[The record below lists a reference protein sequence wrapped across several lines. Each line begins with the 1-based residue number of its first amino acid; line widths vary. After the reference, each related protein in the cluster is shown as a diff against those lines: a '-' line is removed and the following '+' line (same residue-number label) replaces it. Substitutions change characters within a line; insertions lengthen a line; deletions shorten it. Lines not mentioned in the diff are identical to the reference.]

1 MLRRLVPSAAT
12 TAAAVAAC
20 AFGAMSLLSAQGVE
34 APRPAPAQPAPVRS
48 APASTATQPAP
59 AAKPVSASRPAARPA
74 TAPAA
79 SAAPKVAFEKHVLPN
94 GLQLILHVDRKLPIV
109 HVNQWFHVGSKNEV
123 PGRTGFAHLFEH
135 LMFQGSTHVPGE
147 YFSLIEKMGAN
158 IREGGVNGTTSGDRT
173 NYFAT
178 VPSANLEALLWV
190 ESDRLATLL
199 DQTDQKK
206 LDNQRDVVK
215 NERRQGI
222 DDPPYGRA
230 YELLVTNSA
239 PAGHPYSWPG
249 IGSMEDLSAASLDD
263 VKAFFRRYYTPNNL
277 SLVIAGDFDPAEAKR
292 LVEKYFGGLA
302 PGPAL
307 DRPRRWIPEL
317 EGERVVEV
325 NDRVPAA
332 RTYVAYIAPEYFG
345 ADEAAMQIAA
355 RILGDGL
362 SSRLEKALIYDKP
375 LASEVNVGYDAQEIA
390 GGFVVVA
397 TARDNVALPDLEQVI
412 TRELQVLARTGPT
425 QAELDRART
434 KQEFQFISGLERIGG
449 FGGKA
454 DLLNQYN
461 TFLGDPG
468 KFEAD
473 LGRYRA
479 LTVADVRNAA
489 QRWLATP
496 NRLIVRFHPEASGRS
511 PATTLDRS
519 KQPPFGAD
527 RAFAAPAVQT
537 ATLENGLQIHVV
549 ERDDLPKVAVSFAT
563 RAGAI
568 ADPAGA
574 PGTAAMTLRTI
585 DLGTKTRSA
594 LAIESALGDLGVT
607 LDGGV
612 QREISTVGFEVL
624 TRNLGPAFAILAD
637 VVQRPTFP
645 ASEVERE
652 KKRQIDGLLQGEK
665 DPGSIAARLRGI
677 LAFGV
682 DHPYGWPAQGFVR
695 TIEPLTRQQL
705 ADFHAARFRPGSS
718 TIIFVGQIS
727 LKDATA
733 LARQHFGAWTGGAAA
748 AISLPAP
755 KPAPAG
761 RFYVHDRQDA
771 AQTMIMQFLPAP
783 KRAIADYTPLVM
795 ADAVWGGGGFG
806 TRLNLNLREAK
817 GYSYGV
823 FSTLVLMRE
832 AGIWYAAGPVQTD
845 KTSESVAEFDKEL
858 KAIAG
863 EKAISEDEFASA
875 KLTKVRGF
883 AQTFESYSRVGDQ
896 IERLWA
902 LGLPMSELQGEYD
915 EAAKATLP
923 AAMAAAKLH
932 ARPDRASTILVGD
945 RAKIEGKVR
954 DLKVGDI
961 VVVDAEGR
969 PVSGGATATPASSAR

>member
-1 MLRRLVPSAAT
+1 MHRRLT
-12 TAAAVAAC
+12 RWAAAPIAAAAAC
-20 AFGAMSLLSAQGVE
+20 ALGAITMLAAQGVE
-34 APRPAPAQPAPVRS
+34 APRPAPAKPAAPVT
-48 APASTATQPAP
+48 ASQPAP
-59 AAKPVSASRPAARPA
+59 AAKPAPAPRPAARPA
-74 TAPAA
+74 ATPAA
-79 SAAPKVAFEKHVLPN
+79 TAAPKVAFEKHVLPN

-158 IREGGVNGTTSGDRT
+158 IREGGVNGTTSSDRT

-178 VPSANLEALLWV
+178 VPSANLETLLWV

-199 DQTDQKK
+199 DETDQKK

-215 NERRQGI
+215 NERRQGV

-230 YELLVTNSA
+230 YELLVTNFA

-249 IGSMEDLSAASLDD
+249 IGSMEDLTAASLDD

-307 DRPRRWIPEL
+307 DRPRRWLPVL
-317 EGERVVEV
+317 DGERLVEV
-325 NDRVPAA
+325 SDRVPAA

-345 ADEAAMQIAA
+345 ADEAAMQITA

-397 TARDNVALPDLEQVI
+397 TAREGVSLPDLEQVI
-412 TRELQVLARTGPT
+412 TRELHLLARTGPT

-468 KFEAD
+468 KFDAD

-496 NRLIVRFHPEASGRS
+496 NRLIVRFHPEASGRV
-511 PATTLDRS
+511 PATTLDRT
-519 KQPPFGAD
+519 KQPAFGTDRPFV
-527 RAFAAPAVQT
+527 APTVQT
-537 ATLENGLQIHVV
+537 ARLENGLEIYVV

-574 PGTAAMTLRTI
+574 PGTAAMVMRTI

-607 LDGGV
+607 LEGGV
-612 QREISTVGFEVL
+612 QREISAVGFEVL
-624 TRNLGPAFAILAD
+624 TRNLTPAFAIFAD
-637 VVQRPTFP
+637 VVQHPVFP

-652 KKRQIDGLLQGEK
+652 KQRQIDGLLQGEK
-665 DPGSIAARLRGI
+665 DPGTIAARLRGI

-682 DHPYGWPAQGFVR
+682 DHPYGWPAQGFAR
-695 TIEPLTRQQL
+695 TVEALSRQQL
-705 ADFHAARFRPGSS
+705 ADFHAARFRPASS
-718 TIIFVGQIS
+718 AIVFVGQVS

-733 LARQHFGAWTGGAAA
+733 LARQHFGGWTGAAA
-748 AISLPAP
+748 PAVSLPAP

-761 RFYVHDRQDA
+761 RLYVYDRQDA
-771 AQTMIMQFLPAP
+771 AQTVIMQFQPAP
-783 KRAIADYTPLVM
+783 KRAIADYTPLLM

-806 TRLNLNLREAK
+806 TRLNLNLREDK

-823 FSTLVLMRE
+823 FSNLVLMRE
-832 AGIWYAAGPVQTD
+832 AGIWYASGPVQTD
-845 KTSESVAEFDKEL
+845 KTSEAVAEFEKEL
-858 KAIAG
+858 EAIAG
-863 EKAISEDEFASA
+863 GKPISEDEFASA
-875 KLTKVRGF
+875 KQTKVRGF

-915 EAAKATLP
+915 EAAKATLA

-932 ARPDRASTILVGD
+932 VRPERASMILVGD
-945 RAKIEGKVR
+945 RAKIEPKVR
-954 DLKVGDI
+954 DLKVGEI

-969 PVSGGATATPASSAR
+969 PIAGAAAASPTSSAR

>member
-1 MLRRLVPSAAT
+1 MFRRVARFARVVTALAVLAPLPAA
-12 TAAAVAAC
+12 
-20 AFGAMSLLSAQGVE
+20 AQGVE
-34 APRPAPAQPAPVRS
+34 APRPAPAAKPAP
-48 APASTATQPAP
+48 APRP
-59 AAKPVSASRPAARPA
+59 AAKPAAVPAP
-74 TAPAA
+74 
-79 SAAPKVAFEKHVLPN
+79 AAPKVAFEKHVLPN

-109 HVNQWFHVGSKNEV
+109 HVNQWFHVGSKNEE
-123 PGRTGFAHLFEH
+123 PRRSGFAHLFEH

-158 IREGGVNGTTSGDRT
+158 LREGGVNGTTNSDRT

-178 VPSANLEALLWV
+178 VPSANLETLLWV

-215 NERRQGI
+215 NERRQGV

-230 YELLVTNSA
+230 YEVLTLNAA
-239 PAGHPYSWPG
+239 PAGHPYSWTV

-277 SLVIAGDFDPAEAKR
+277 SLVIAGDFDPADAKR

-307 DRPRRWIPEL
+307 ERPRRWIPEF
-317 EGERVVEV
+317 EGERVIEV
-325 NDRVPAA
+325 ADRVPAP
-332 RTYVAYIAPEYFG
+332 RTYLVYSAPEYFG
-345 ADEAAMQIAA
+345 ADDAAMQMAS

-390 GGFVVVA
+390 GGVLISA
-397 TARDNVALPDLEQVI
+397 TARDGVSLGDLEKVI
-412 TRELQVLARTGPT
+412 TQELQLLARTGPT

-479 LTVADVRNAA
+479 LTVADVRGAA

-496 NRLIVRFHPEASGRS
+496 NRLIVRFHPEASGRVTT
-511 PATTLDRS
+511 TTLDRS
-519 KQPPFGAD
+519 KQPAFGAD
-527 RAFAAPAVQT
+527 RPFVAPAVQT
-537 ATLENGLQIHVV
+537 AKLENGLEIYVV

-568 ADPAGA
+568 ADPAGS
-574 PGTAAMTLRTI
+574 PGTAAMVMRTI
-585 DLGTKTRSA
+585 DLGTKTRNA

-612 QREISTVGFEVL
+612 QREISTIGFEVL
-624 TRNLGPAFAILAD
+624 SRNLGPAFAILAD
-637 VVQRPTFP
+637 VVQRPIFP

-652 KKRQIDGLLQGEK
+652 KKRQIDGLQQGEK

-682 DHPYGWPAQGFVR
+682 EHPYGWPAQGFTR

-718 TIIFVGQIS
+718 AVIFVGQIT
-727 LKDATA
+727 LKDATS
-733 LARQHFGAWTGGAAA
+733 LARQHFGGWTGGAAA
-748 AISLPAP
+748 AVSLPAP
-755 KPAPAG
+755 KPAQAG
-761 RFYVHDRQDA
+761 RLYLYDRQDA
-771 AQTMIMQFLPAP
+771 AQTVITQFLLAP
-783 KRAIADYTPLVM
+783 KRAIADYTPLLM

-806 TRLNLNLREAK
+806 TRLNLNLREDK

-823 FSTLVLMRE
+823 FSNLQLLRE
-832 AGIWYAAGPVQTD
+832 AGIWYASGPVQTD

-863 EKAISEDEFASA
+863 GKPISEDEFASA
-875 KLTKVRGF
+875 KQTKVRGF
-883 AQTFESYSRVGDQ
+883 AQTFESYTRVGDQ
-896 IERLWA
+896 LERLWA

-932 ARPDRASTILVGD
+932 ARPDRASMILVGD

-969 PVSGGATATPASSAR
+969 PVAGGAPAASGSPAR

>member
-1 MLRRLVPSAAT
+1 MFRRLTRSAVAT
-12 TAAAVAAC
+12 IAAAAAS
-20 AFGAMSLLSAQGVE
+20 ALGAVVLLSAQGVE
-34 APRPAPAQPAPVRS
+34 APRPAPAKPGPV
-48 APASTATQPAP
+48 TATQPAP
-59 AAKPVSASRPAARPA
+59 PPRPASPAKPTTRPAARPA
-74 TAPAA
+74 APAA
-79 SAAPKVAFEKHVLPN
+79 SAAPKVAYEKHALPN
-94 GLQLILHVDRKLPIV
+94 GLQLIMHVDRKLPIV
-109 HVNQWFHVGSKNEV
+109 HVNQWFHVGSKNEL
-123 PGRTGFAHLFEH
+123 PRRSGFAHLFEH

-158 IREGGVNGTTSGDRT
+158 IREGGVNGTTNSDRT

-178 VPSANLEALLWV
+178 VPSANLETLLWV

-199 DQTDQKK
+199 DETDQKK

-215 NERRQGI
+215 NERRQGL

-230 YELLVTNSA
+230 YELLTTNFA
-239 PAGHPYSWPG
+239 PAGHPYSWTV
-249 IGSMEDLSAASLDD
+249 IGSMEDLSAATLDD
-263 VKAFFRRYYTPNNL
+263 VKGFFRRYYTPNNL
-277 SLVIAGDFDPAEAKR
+277 SIVIAGDFDPAEAKR
-292 LVEKYFGGLA
+292 LVEKYFGGLP

-307 DRPRRWIPEL
+307 ERPRRWLPVL

-325 NDRVPAA
+325 ADRVPAP

-345 ADEAAMQIAA
+345 ADEAAMQITA

-375 LASEVNVGYDAQEIA
+375 LASEVNVSYDAQEIA
-390 GGFVVVA
+390 GGFLVNA
-397 TARDNVALPDLEQVI
+397 TAREGVALEELEKVI
-412 TRELQVLARTGPT
+412 TQELHLLARTGPT

-479 LTVADVRNAA
+479 LTITDVRNAA
-489 QRWLATP
+489 QRWLSTP
-496 NRLIVRFHPEASGRS
+496 NRLIVRFHPEASGRA
-511 PATTLDRS
+511 PETTLDRS
-519 KQPPFGAD
+519 KQPAFGTDRPFV
-527 RAFAAPAVQT
+527 APTVQT
-537 ATLENGLQIHVV
+537 AKLENGLEIYVV
-549 ERDDLPKVAVSFAT
+549 ERDDLPKVAVSLVT
-563 RAGAI
+563 RGGAI
-568 ADPAGA
+568 ADPAGS
-574 PGTAAMTLRTI
+574 PGTAAMVMRTL

-607 LDGGV
+607 LDSVV

-624 TRNLGPAFAILAD
+624 TRNLGPAFAIFAD
-637 VVQRPTFP
+637 VVQHPIFP

-652 KKRQIDGLLQGEK
+652 KKRQIDSLLQGEK
-665 DPGSIAARLRGI
+665 DPGTIAARLRGI

-705 ADFHAARFRPGSS
+705 ADFHAARFRPASS
-718 TIIFVGQIS
+718 AITFIGQIS

-733 LARQHFGAWTGGAAA
+733 LARQQFGSWTGAAA
-748 AISLPAP
+748 AAVSLPAP
-755 KPAPAG
+755 PPAPGG
-761 RFYVHDRQDA
+761 RLYIYDRQDA
-771 AQTMIMQFLPAP
+771 AQTVVMQFQLAP

-806 TRLNLNLREAK
+806 TRLNLNLREDK

-823 FSTLVLMRE
+823 FSNLVLMRE
-832 AGIWYAAGPVQTD
+832 AGIWYASGPVQTD

-863 EKAISEDEFASA
+863 GKPISEEEFASA
-875 KLTKVRGF
+875 KQTKVRGF

-902 LGLPMSELQGEYD
+902 LGLPMTELQGEYD
-915 EAAKATLP
+915 AAAAVTLP

-932 ARPDRASTILVGD
+932 ARPDRASMVLVGD
-945 RAKIEGKVR
+945 RAKIEPKVR
-954 DLKVGDI
+954 DLKIGEI

-969 PVSGGATATPASSAR
+969 PVSGGAAGSSSVR